1 MRRLLL
7 ASVFA
12 IALPAVAAD
21 TVVGPGTAPDL
32 TVYGGDFALVREN
45 RTIKL
50 TDGENH
56 LAFTGVSRTLQPETA
71 TIQVVAAGPKAP
83 EVKILDQTF
92 AFNLLSQDALLEQ
105 AVGREVSVVTTN
117 PASGRD
123 TVERARVLSVQN
135 GLVLEIGG
143 KIHTGVPGRIVFD
156 SLPGNLRPVPTLLM
170 TAIGPSGADIP
181 IELAYLTNGL
191 GWKTDYVATY
201 DGDAGRMDITAWA
214 TVTNTTGAEFKDAK
228 LRLAAGD
235 VNRVAPPRPMPMMR
249 AGKSM
254 EMAMAA
260 APAQDSSVTNR
271 SFEGLNIYTI
281 PRPVT
286 LLPGE
291 SKQLALMRATNLS
304 AKREY
309 VVRGQPW
316 FYTSSM
322 VGQHQEGRA
331 EIEVIVKNEGRKAP
345 AKGKQASAEPEGL
358 GGPLPAGVVRAYG
371 QDQDGAPAF
380 LGEDRIDHVAEGGEI
395 KLHFGRDLDVPT
407 TRDQVNYVKASE
419 KISLSVWRI
428 VMRNT
433 KAKPVTVRVSEPI
446 SGDWEISKENLP
458 HTKATSGAAE
468 WTVPLP
474 PKGEMVLEY
483 TVKTSTP

>member
-7 ASVFA
+7 ATVFLA
-12 IALPAVAAD
+12 VPAFGAD
-21 TVVGPGTAPDL
+21 TVVGPGTATEL

-56 LAFTGVSRTLQPETA
+56 LAFTGVSRSLQPETA
-71 TIQVVAAGPKAP
+71 AIQVVASGPKAP
-83 EVKILDQTF
+83 DVKILDQTF

-170 TAIGPSGADIP
+170 TAVGPSGADIP

-191 GWKTDYVATY
+191 GWKTDYVANY
-201 DGDAGRMDITAWA
+201 DGDAGRLDLTAWA
-214 TVTNTTGAEFKDAK
+214 TVTNNTGAEFKDAK

-235 VNRVAPPRPMPMMR
+235 VNRVTPPRPIPFAR
-249 AGKSM
+249 ANQKM
-254 EMAMAA
+254 EMAMASR
-260 APAQDSSVTNR
+260 APAQDAGVTNA

-291 SKQLALMRATNLS
+291 SKQLALMRATGLA

-316 FYTSSM
+316 FYTTSM
-322 VGQHQEGRA
+322 AGQHQESRA
-331 EIEVIVKNEGRKAP
+331 EIEITVKNEGRKPA
-345 AKGKQASAEPEGL
+345 AKGKASTEPEGL

-395 KLHFGRDLDVPT
+395 KLHFGRDLDVPV
-407 TRDQVNYVKASE
+407 TRDQVNFVRASD
-419 KISLSVWRI
+419 KISLTVWRI
-428 VMRNT
+428 AMRNT
-433 KAKPVTVRVSEPI
+433 KAKPVIVKVSEPI
-446 SGDWEISKENLP
+446 SGDWEISKESIG
-458 HTKATSGAAE
+458 HTKSTTGAAE
-468 WTVPLP
+468 WTVTLP
-474 PKGEMVLEY
+474 PKGETVLEY
-483 TVKTSTP
+483 TVKTTQ

>member
-7 ASVFA
+7 ASVFLA
-12 IALPAVAAD
+12 APTFAAD
-21 TVVGPGTAPDL
+21 TVVGPGTAPEL

-56 LAFTGVSRTLQPETA
+56 LAFTGVSRSLQPETA
-71 TIQVVAAGPKAP
+71 NIQVIGAGPKAP

-181 IELAYLTNGL
+181 VELAYLTNGL
-191 GWKTDYVATY
+191 GWKTDYVANY
-201 DGDAGRMDITAWA
+201 DGDAGRLDLTAWA

-235 VNRVAPPRPMPMMR
+235 VNRITPPRPMPFAR
-249 AGKSM
+249 GNQKM

-260 APAQDSSVTNR
+260 APAQDAGVTNS
-271 SFEGLNIYTI
+271 SFEGLNIYSI
-281 PRPVT
+281 PRQVT

-291 SKQLALMRATNLS
+291 SKQLALMRATNLV

-316 FYTSSM
+316 FYTTSM
-322 VGQHQEGRA
+322 AGQHQEGRA
-331 EIEVIVKNEGRKAP
+331 EIEITVKNEGRKAP
-345 AKGKQASAEPEGL
+345 AKGKPSTEPEGL

-371 QDQDGAPAF
+371 QDQNGAPAF
-380 LGEDRIDHVAEGGEI
+380 LGEDRIDHVAEGGDI
-395 KLHFGRDLDVPT
+395 KLHFGRDLEVPV
-407 TRDQVNYVKASE
+407 TRDQVNFVKASE
-419 KISLSVWRI
+419 KISLTLWRI
-428 VMRNT
+428 AVRNT
-433 KAKPVTVRVSEPI
+433 KAKPVAVRISEPI
-446 SGDWEISKENLP
+446 SGDWEISKENMP
-458 HTKATSGAAE
+458 HTKSTTGAAE
-468 WTVPLP
+468 WTVTLP
-474 PKGEMVLEY
+474 PKGESVLEY
-483 TVKTSTP
+483 TVKTTL

>member
-1 MRRLLL
+1 M
-7 ASVFA
+7 
-12 IALPAVAAD
+12 
-21 TVVGPGTAPDL
+21 
-32 TVYGGDFALVREN
+32 
-45 RTIKL
+45 
-50 TDGENH
+50 
-56 LAFTGVSRTLQPETA
+56 
-71 TIQVVAAGPKAP
+71 
-83 EVKILDQTF
+83 
-92 AFNLLSQDALLEQ
+92 
-105 AVGREVSVVTTN
+105 
-117 PASGRD
+117 
-123 TVERARVLSVQN
+123 
-135 GLVLEIGG
+135 
-143 KIHTGVPGRIVFD
+143 
-156 SLPGNLRPVPTLLM
+156 
-170 TAIGPSGADIP
+170 
-181 IELAYLTNGL
+181 
-191 GWKTDYVATY
+191 
-201 DGDAGRMDITAWA
+201 
-214 TVTNTTGAEFKDAK
+214 
-228 LRLAAGD
+228 RLAAGD

-249 AGKSM
+249 AQKM

-291 SKQLALMRATNLS
+291 SKQLALMRATNLP

-316 FYTSSM
+316 FYTNSM

-331 EIEVIVKNEGRKAP
+331 EIEVTVKNEGRKAP

-419 KISLSVWRI
+419 KISLTVWRI

-446 SGDWEISKENLP
+446 SGEWEISKENLP

-483 TVKTSTP
+483 TVKTSMP